1 MGFFSFFSKE
11 KKETLDKGLSK
22 TKESVLQ
29 KFAHC
34 LIEIFGSNS
43 FVARL
48 GGDEFIVF
56 SNEIALPED
65 AARKA
70 RQLIDIMAQRLE
82 MEEKKCGLAVSI
94 GIAFYPSDAD
104 SLTELIKLADQALY
118 HAKHNG
124 GKRYMLYSEKQK
136 REKV

>member
-1 MGFFSFFSKE
+1 
-11 KKETLDKGLSK
+11 
-22 TKESVLQ
+22 
-29 KFAHC
+29 
-34 LIEIFGSNS
+34 
-43 FVARL
+43 
-48 GGDEFIVF
+48 
-56 SNEIALPED
+56 
-65 AARKA
+65 
-70 RQLIDIMAQRLE
+70 MAQRLE

>member
-1 MGFFSFFSKE
+1 
-11 KKETLDKGLSK
+11 
-22 TKESVLQ
+22 
-29 KFAHC
+29 
-34 LIEIFGSNS
+34 
-43 FVARL
+43 
-48 GGDEFIVF
+48 
-56 SNEIALPED
+56 
-65 AARKA
+65 
-70 RQLIDIMAQRLE
+70 
-82 MEEKKCGLAVSI
+82 VSI